1 MNNKKTA
8 AVALSGGV
16 DSGAAAFILKEQGYD
31 VFGITMKLYEKF
43 DTESAGYVAKK
54 LNIKHYIVD
63 YSDHFQKEII
73 NKFIEE
79 YLAGKTPNPCI
90 LCNMKIKY
98 DLLLNEAKKLGADF
112 LSTGHYA
119 GIRYDDRDGKY
130 HLHKSKA
137 SNKDQSYY
145 LYHLNQEQ
153 LSHIILP
160 LSEYENKKEVRGL
173 VKEIIPET
181 SGKKDSLNICFIENM
196 SHHQYIKNTCGLIN
210 SKGKFIDENGKFLG
224 YHKGIYNYTI
234 GQKRGLGIKSDK
246 PLFVVEINSDTGD
259 IILGEDEATYRNE
272 ITVKNLSYIDENCKK
287 EKSFNCEV
295 KLCQWGYFISCTVL
309 NIKDDTAVVIF
320 HKKER
325 APAPGQ
331 AAVFYRGDEVLGG
344 GIIV

>member
-1 MNNKKTA
+1 MNDKKTA

-16 DSGAAAFILKEQGYD
+16 DSGAAAFILKELGYD
-31 VFGITMKLYEKF
+31 VFGITMKLYEKS
-43 DTESAGYVAKK
+43 DTESAAYVSKK

-63 YSDHFQKEII
+63 YSDYFHKEII
-73 NKFIEE
+73 NKFIDE
-79 YLAGKTPNPCI
+79 YLSGKTPNPCI

-98 DLLLNEAKKLGADF
+98 GLLLNEAKRLGADF
-112 LSTGHYA
+112 LATGHYA
-119 GIRYDDRDGKY
+119 DIRFDDRDGKF

-137 SNKDQSYY
+137 SKKDQSYY
-145 LYHLNQEQ
+145 LYHLKQNQ

-160 LSEYENKKEVRGL
+160 LSEYENKEEVRGL
-173 VKEIIPET
+173 VKDIIPEI
-181 SGKKDSLNICFIENM
+181 SCKKDSLNICFIQNM
-196 SHHQYIKNTCGLIN
+196 SHYQYIKNTCSLIN
-210 SKGKFIDENGKFLG
+210 SKGKFIDKNGKFLG

-246 PLFVVEINSDTGD
+246 PLFVVEIKSDTCD
-259 IILGEDEATYRNE
+259 IILGEDEATYRDE
-272 ITVKNLSYIDENCKK
+272 ITVKNLSYIDENFKR

-295 KLCQWGYFISCTVL
+295 KLCQWGYFIGCTVL
-309 NIKDDTAVVIF
+309 NMKDNTAVVTF

-331 AAVFYRGDEVLGG
+331 AAVFYQGDEVLGG